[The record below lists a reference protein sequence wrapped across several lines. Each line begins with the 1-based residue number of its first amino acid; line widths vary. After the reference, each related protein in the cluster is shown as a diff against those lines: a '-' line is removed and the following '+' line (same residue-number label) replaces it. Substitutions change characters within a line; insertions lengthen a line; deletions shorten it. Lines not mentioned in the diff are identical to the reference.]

1 MISIG
6 ELRTVERRAAVW
18 VASVLLADPRCVAVR
33 VLPPVSAAPT
43 PGPAGCRDA
52 LYRLYVETEKGR
64 RFTVTV
70 VIDEPIPEG
79 SLSQV
84 PAWALPGLFADALA
98 NPDPRWW
105 VALVTG
111 RDSPFAVTLVRDYVL
126 RRLVMARHLEAARNG
141 VHVAL
146 ADNEVILDLG
156 LDIAPLVGA
165 FAALS
170 TVVDEVDGDAPRS
183 TDRR

>member
-1 MISIG
+1 MCSWRIPAA
-6 ELRTVERRAAVW
+6 LRCASCRRC
-18 VASVLLADPRCVAVR
+18 PRR
-33 VLPPVSAAPT
+33 RP
-43 PGPAGCRDA
+43 RD
-52 LYRLYVETEKGR
+52 LRGVGTR
-64 RFTVTV
+64 ST
-70 VIDEPIPEG
+70 DEPIPEG